1 MAEIFGNTTTTPL
14 NPEAF
19 AGGGQSVEVNQTYD
33 RNSEN
38 AVSNQAVDIF
48 LYEDEG
54 YLKRL
59 RSEFFSHTEGTEYFY
74 TKTEV
79 DEKVSNIELAV
90 IVSELPETAAPN
102 KIYMIPKTNTEDA
115 NVFDEYLWVNGAW
128 EYIGSVQAQVDL
140 GEYVK
145 KTDLATKSGDAGVVK
160 VGSANGIYISNAG
173 YLQTFPA
180 TKSDIDGK
188 TQGYKPIV
196 PSNLG
201 YAVHSAIKTFI
212 TEMSNATTFEQLKTA
227 CTNYLNSIS

>member
-1 MAEIFGNTTTTPL
+1 MAEIFGNTTTTPI

-19 AGGGQSVEVNQTYD
+19 SGGGQGIEVNQTYD
-33 RNSEN
+33 RTSEN
-38 AVSNQAVDIF
+38 AVSNQAVDKYLHGEKGYF
-48 LYEDEG
+48 EMLDSRYFSYNEG
-54 YLKRL
+54 M
-59 RSEFFSHTEGTEYFY
+59 EYFY

-145 KTDLATKSGDAGVVK
+145 KTDLATKSGDAGVVR
-160 VGSANGIYISNAG
+160 VGSANGVYISNVG

-180 TKSDIDGK
+180 TNSDIDGR
-188 TQGYKPIV
+188 TQGYRPIV
-196 PSNLG
+196 PKNLD